1 MKKFSKKQSSMIMY
15 FLLTL
20 ASTFI
25 ILYLAGVFDKKPMI
39 VQMEAPADVNVV
51 PVDRWQ
57 RHMEKERPDIRDSR
71 EFRGP
76 PLKIWKPGQTQQ
88 IGLLFDS
95 EANDTLPLY
104 GKEVFGRRDSYNY
117 YTTTGSPGSNNI
129 YPVPISYDNRD
140 CMDSS
145 VGCRELYGGERLSIL
160 GKDNEY
166 EAKIYRTEHFY

>member
-1 MKKFSKKQSSMIMY
+1 MKKFSKKQSSVIMY

-76 PLKIWKPGQTQQ
+76 PLKLWKPGQTQ
-88 IGLLFDS
+88 
-95 EANDTLPLY
+95 
-104 GKEVFGRRDSYNY
+104 
-117 YTTTGSPGSNNI
+117 
-129 YPVPISYDNRD
+129 
-140 CMDSS
+140 
-145 VGCRELYGGERLSIL
+145 
-160 GKDNEY
+160 
-166 EAKIYRTEHFY
+166 